1 MSRRIKYCENGGKN
15 MCFRIE
21 DDNMYIKY
29 NNIWNKIKE
38 LLNGIKFSSDV
49 IYDHKH
55 IKTKVKDNKKS
66 VALFSENIPP
76 PPHQEQIEYV
86 CIPCISINSILKI
99 DKKYYPQ
106 AYLEQCKYKRFRVF

>member
-1 MSRRIKYCENGGKN
+1 MSRRIKYRENGGQN
-15 MCFRIE
+15 MFFRIE
-21 DDNMYIKY
+21 DDGVYIKY

-76 PPHQEQIEYV
+76 TK
-86 CIPCISINSILKI
+86 N
-99 DKKYYPQ
+99 
-106 AYLEQCKYKRFRVF
+106 R

>member
-1 MSRRIKYCENGGKN
+1 MPRRIKYCENGGQN

-21 DDNMYIKY
+21 DDDVYIKY

-76 PPHQEQIEYV
+76 PPPRTDRICLYSMYKYQQYIENRQK
-86 CIPCISINSILKI
+86 ILSTSI
-99 DKKYYPQ
+99 
-106 AYLEQCKYKRFRVF
+106 FRTV